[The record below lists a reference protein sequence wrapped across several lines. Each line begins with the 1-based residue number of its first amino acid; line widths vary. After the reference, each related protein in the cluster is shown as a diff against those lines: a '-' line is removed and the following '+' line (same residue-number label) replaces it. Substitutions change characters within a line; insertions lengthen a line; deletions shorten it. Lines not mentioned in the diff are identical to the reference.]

1 MSRLVPVSRNELI
14 RRLKKLGF
22 EGPYPGSGHAYMVRE
37 LSGKR
42 LYVKIPNPHH
52 GEDISAGLLAE
63 ILRKAEISREE
74 WFSVS

>member
-1 MSRLVPVSRNELI
+1 
-14 RRLKKLGF
+14 
-22 EGPYPGSGHAYMVRE
+22 MVRE

-52 GEDISAGLLAE
+52 GDDIGAGLLAE

-74 WFSVS
+74 LFSVA